1 MGGQECGKPPFSCF
15 VRALE
20 QGDSGLQDREGPCCL
35 SVLNPR
41 LDMAPSPCLHSSPSG
56 VPHKTGTWLG
66 APSVVTGVG
75 WYAVTSWGNRGRAGL
90 GGDSAC
96 WAALPPCPTSNTVT
110 LVSPCGFSFFP
121 FQFFRAFSK
130 KAEDGIRIT
139 SEYSEPRGFLTPG
152 VNGRAA
158 HTPCVLGPQGAQAG
172 SSELLPSAQPVG
184 PASPGLIPWHPVP
197 LQIPVPLLRTCA
209 MLSSPTLSRARTP
222 GRPPVLRWSQQ
233 GRDGMTGRW
242 LWSPC
247 HGEQV
252 SGEILSQKWA

>member
-35 SVLNPR
+35 PVLSPQ

-75 WYAVTSWGNRGRAGL
+75 WHAVTSWGNRGRAGL

-96 WAALPPCPTSNTVT
+96 WAALPPCPTPNTVT
-110 LVSPCGFSFFP
+110 PVSPCGFSFFP

-139 SEYSEPRGFLTPG
+139 SEYSEPRGFLYPRCERPSCPHPLACWDLREPR
-152 VNGRAA
+152 RAA
-158 HTPCVLGPQGAQAG
+158 QSCSPRLSPWDQPPQ
-172 SSELLPSAQPVG
+172 
-184 PASPGLIPWHPVP
+184 
-197 LQIPVPLLRTCA
+197 
-209 MLSSPTLSRARTP
+209 
-222 GRPPVLRWSQQ
+222 
-233 GRDGMTGRW
+233 D
-242 LWSPC
+242 
-247 HGEQV
+247 
-252 SGEILSQKWA
+252 